1 MKFIEKCNEKF
12 GFIVE
17 LEGQLIHQEK
27 TDFNE
32 IVVFD
37 NKMFGRVMMLNDS
50 IQLTTFD
57 EHIYHQAMTSR
68 FQPGLDIRALVIGGG
83 DGGIAREL
91 SKKVLKSIIVYE
103 LDSRVSEV
111 SKQFFP
117 TVWDDADTN
126 PKCYFKYDDA
136 MISLKNDPF
145 IYDHCFVDLTDPD
158 ENSVNLYTR
167 DFFELLKTRELTIQ
181 LGTPGMQNIDGVVE
195 ELEQC
200 FHTVEKELVTVPSFF
215 GGPLV
220 VAHCIK

>member
-1 MKFIEKCNEKF
+1 MKFIEKCNERF
-12 GFIVE
+12 GFTVE
-17 LEGQLIHQEK
+17 LEGNLVHQEK
-27 TDFNE
+27 TDFND

-68 FQPGLDIRALVIGGG
+68 FQPGLDARALVIGGG
-83 DGGIAREL
+83 DGGIVREL

-117 TVWDDADTN
+117 AVWDNADTKH
-126 PKCYFKYDDA
+126 KCHFDYGDA

-145 IYDHCFVDLTDPD
+145 FYDHCFVDLTDPD
-158 ENSVNLYTR
+158 ENSNDLYTK
-167 DFFELLKTRELTIQ
+167 DFFSLINANQVTIQ
-181 LGTPGMQNIDGVVE
+181 LGTPGMQNIDGIVN

-200 FHTVEKELVTVPSFF
+200 FCFVEKQLVTVPSFF

-220 VAHCIK
+220 IAHCIK